1 LALQAESHR
10 KQTPET
16 GIFGDGGRR
25 KLRLLWWPTLL
36 GLGFAAFVAIDL
48 FSGAETGADL
58 GPIVA
63 ASGLVYLG
71 AATLQRPRAAW
82 PLFFLTVLVI
92 TASKLGWVK
101 LDSTWLLFA
110 MAGAF
115 LSYGLLRTL
124 RRPSGD
130 LSAQAIG
137 MAAFGA
143 VAALALMVNEVAGAF
158 LVAIGLFAHA
168 GWDAYHHWTEKV
180 VTRSLAEFC
189 FVLDATLGALIVFV
203 TVRSMT

>member
-1 LALQAESHR
+1 MTLETAPPLPPKAEPSA
-10 KQTPET
+10 E
-16 GIFGDGGRR
+16 DGGRR
-25 KLRLLWWPTLL
+25 KLRLQWWPALV
-36 GLGFAAFVAIDL
+36 GLSFGAYVAIDL

-71 AATLQRPRAAW
+71 AAALQRPGLAW

-92 TASKLGWVK
+92 TAAKLGWIGI
-101 LDSTWLLFA
+101 DSTWILLA

-115 LSYGLLRTL
+115 LSYGLV
-124 RRPSGD
+124 RRLKRPLGD

-137 MAAFGA
+137 MVAFGA
-143 VAALALMVNEVAGAF
+143 VAAIALILNEVAGAF
-158 LVAIGLFAHA
+158 LVAAGLFAHA

-180 VTRSLAEFC
+180 VARSLAEFC
-189 FVLDATLGALIVFV
+189 FVLDTTLAAFIVFA
-203 TVRSMT
+203 TVRAMT